1 MEINNK
7 VRTVAGVV
15 ELNDSIIE
23 IKMIGAILV
32 NGNSVELQLKN
43 NKSIKY
49 NMERE
54 LSLKLQ
60 DIWLEELNRR
70 NTEAERCSKK
80 KEQNTSLSD
89 YKRCIRAIGLKEK
102 EYIKSCDNCLYDLV
116 CGASVCLDCVNYSN
130 WSKR

>member
-1 MEINNK
+1 MEIINR

-23 IKMIGAILV
+23 LKMIGAILV
-32 NGNSVELQLKN
+32 NGNSIELQLKN
-43 NKSIKY
+43 NKSVKY
-49 NMERE
+49 NIERK

-80 KEQNTSLSD
+80 KEPNTSLSD
-89 YKRCIRAIGLKEK
+89 AIIKGVLEGLKEK
-102 EYIKSCDNCLYDLV
+102 EVIKRCYNCLHDKS
-116 CGASVCLDCVNYSN
+116 GERICLGCVNYSN

>member
-1 MEINNK
+1 MEIINR

-23 IKMIGAILV
+23 LKMIGAILV

-49 NMERE
+49 NIERE

-70 NTEAERCSKK
+70 NKEAERCSKK
-80 KEQNTSLSD
+80 KEPNTSLSD
-89 YKRCIRAIGLKEK
+89 AIIKGVLEGLKDK
-102 EYIKSCDNCLYDLV
+102 EFNRNCSCRRTYKLP
-116 CGASVCLDCVNYSN
+116 
-130 WSKR
+130 

>member
-1 MEINNK
+1 MEIINR

-23 IKMIGAILV
+23 LKIIGAILV

-43 NKSIKY
+43 AKYIKY

-70 NTEAERCSKK
+70 NIKDEICSKK
-80 KEQNTSLSD
+80 KEPKTSLSD
-89 YKRCIRAIGLKEK
+89 VIIKGVLEGLKEK

-116 CGASVCLDCVNYSN
+116 SGTSECLGCVNYSN

>member
-1 MEINNK
+1 MEIINR
-7 VRTVAGVV
+7 VRTVAGIV

-23 IKMIGAILV
+23 LKMIGAILV

-49 NMERE
+49 NIERK
-54 LSLKLQ
+54 LSIKLQ
-60 DIWLEELNRR
+60 DIWLEELVRR

-80 KEQNTSLSD
+80 KEPNTSLSD
-89 YKRCIRAIGLKEK
+89 AIIKGVLEGLKEK
-102 EYIKSCDNCLYDLV
+102 EYIKSCDNCLSDMDS
-116 CGASVCLDCVNYSN
+116 GTSECLGCYNYSN

>member
-1 MEINNK
+1 MEIINR

-23 IKMIGAILV
+23 LKMIGAILV

-49 NMERE
+49 NIERK

-60 DIWLEELNRR
+60 DIWFDELIRR

-80 KEQNTSLSD
+80 KEPNTSLSD
-89 YKRCIRAIGLKEK
+89 AIIKGVLEGLKEK

-116 CGASVCLDCVNYSN
+116 SGASECLGCYNYSN